1 MTSDFTDD
9 AARIDRSLADSKT
22 IALIGASANPER
34 PSYQVMS
41 YLLAHDY
48 QVIPVNPGLAG
59 KPLLGQLCYGKL
71 SDIPVSVDMVDVFR
85 QSEVC
90 LAIAQEAIEIGAR
103 YFWMQIGVINDDAM
117 ALAKS
122 AGLIA
127 VQDKCTKIEHALRNQ
142 A

>member
-1 MTSDFTDD
+1 MKPDFTDED
-9 AARIDRSLADSKT
+9 ACIAASLADSKT

-34 PSYQVMS
+34 PSYQVMR
-41 YLLAHDY
+41 YLLAQNY

-59 KPLLGQLCYGKL
+59 KPLLGQLCYAKL
-71 SDIPVSVDMVDVFR
+71 ADIDVAVDMVDVFR

-90 LAIAQEAIEIGAR
+90 VQIANEAIAIGAR

-117 ALAKS
+117 ALAQS

-127 VQDKCTKIEHALRNQ
+127 VQNKCTKIEHALRYQ
-142 A
+142 